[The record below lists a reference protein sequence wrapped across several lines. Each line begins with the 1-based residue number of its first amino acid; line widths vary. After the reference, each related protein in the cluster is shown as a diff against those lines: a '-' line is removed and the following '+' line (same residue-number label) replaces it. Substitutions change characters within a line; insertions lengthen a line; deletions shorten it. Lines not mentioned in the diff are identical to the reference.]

1 MLVADIGGTNSRIG
15 ILKDREFLNIKVYPS
30 KEHQNVYSI
39 IERYFSEVFLENLPE
54 KVYLAVAGPV
64 FEDKAKLTNLGWEVS
79 VKELK
84 KKFNFKEVFLVNDLY
99 GLALGSSFL
108 SNKDLKTLK
117 KGKTKKKFPR
127 VFLAPG
133 TGLGISVLIDEGIV
147 LPSENGHTPFC
158 PLKKEE
164 YAFLEYLG
172 TLNEEK
178 CWEKAL
184 SGKAVSLWYQFY
196 FNQTLS
202 PEEIFNLAKKGEEK
216 ALKIVETMLELLG
229 RKTSELALTFLPEGG
244 IYLTGGL
251 IAGLKE
257 FLAKNNFLDK
267 FLTGYFNNP
276 KMDFLLE
283 RFPIKL
289 ITHPYP
295 VLLGALAILRNR

>member
-15 ILKDREFLNIKVYPS
+15 ILKNRKILNIKIYLT
-30 KEHQNVYSI
+30 KEHKNLYSI
-39 IERYFSEVFLENLPE
+39 LERYFSEVFLENLTE
-54 KVYLAVAGPV
+54 EVYLAVAGPV

-99 GLALGSSFL
+99 GLALGASFL
-108 SNKDLKTLK
+108 SDKDLKTLK
-117 KGKTKKKFPR
+117 RGKTKKKFPR

-133 TGLGISVLIDEGIV
+133 TGLGISFSIDEGIV
-147 LPSENGHTPFC
+147 LPSENGHTLFC
-158 PLKKEE
+158 ALKKEE

-196 FNQTLS
+196 FNQTLI

-216 ALKIVETMLELLG
+216 ALKTVETMVELLG
-229 RKTSELALTFLPEGG
+229 RKASELALTFLPEGG

-251 IAGLKE
+251 VSGLKE
-257 FLAKNNFLDK
+257 FLTKKNFLDK

-289 ITHPYP
+289 IAHPYP
-295 VLLGALAILRNR
+295 VLLGALAILHNR